1 MVVDWV
7 APGAPPGSS
16 AIRTLRRLA
25 AEGAELIAPRLLREE
40 VTNALL
46 TGIRRRRWTGA
57 QADVSF
63 LRLQQLPVRVV
74 DTPGDLD
81 RAYELARRYDDHPI
95 YDMLYV
101 AVSERLGIQ
110 FITADES
117 LRSRMT
123 AMRWVT
129 PPDA

>member
-1 MVVDWV
+1 M
-7 APGAPPGSS
+7 
-16 AIRTLRRLA
+16 
-25 AEGAELIAPRLLREE
+25 APRLLREE

-63 LRLQQLPVRVV
+63 LRLQQLPVRLV

-101 AVSERLGIQ
+101 AISERLGTQ
-110 FITADES
+110 FITADDN

-123 AMRWVT
+123 AMRLVT

>member
-1 MVVDWV
+1 MDWV
-7 APGAPPGSS
+7 APGAHAGSS
-16 AIRTLRRLA
+16 AIRTLQRLA
-25 AEGAELIAPRLLREE
+25 AEGADLYAPRLLREE

-63 LRLQQLPVRVV
+63 VRLQQLPVREV

-110 FITADES
+110 FITADDN
-117 LRSRMT
+117 LRSRVPAMT
-123 AMRWVT
+123 WVT
-129 PPDA
+129 PPDKA